1 MNRKRPLWRA
11 LALLAAMALLV
22 AACGDDDDTGAAD
35 GGTDTAD
42 TADTADGATDGEGT
56 LSELDMSVVSVTV
69 GSKDFT
75 EQLVLGQILIQ
86 ALEAAGADVT
96 DQTNLGGTQ
105 VNRQALEVGQIDA
118 YFEYNGTAWTE
129 HLGNEDP
136 ANDPETLTE
145 DVREQDLEQNGIHWL
160 SRSEFNNTYGF
171 ATGPDVTEENG
182 GPFDIYEMG
191 EYLAENP
198 DATVC
203 MESEFP
209 DRSDGLVLWEEKG
222 GYSIDD
228 YEVLDTNVIYNE
240 TATGGCTFGE
250 IFTTD
255 GRIGGLDLS
264 VVDDDGAMI
273 LYNVSLNV
281 RDGVYEQAPEAW
293 DTIAEEILGPLDD
306 ETMTELNRRVSID
319 GEDPA
324 AVAADFLAE
333 QGLV

>member
-1 MNRKRPLWRA
+1 M
-11 LALLAAMALLV
+11 LAAFTLFL
-22 AACGDDDDTGAAD
+22 AACGDDDDTDVGSD
-35 GGTDTAD
+35 DTAD
-42 TADTADGATDGEGT
+42 VEDGDDGAADGEGT
-56 LSELDMSVVSVTV
+56 LSSLDMSGLSVTV

-75 EQLVLGQILIQ
+75 EQLVLGQILVQ
-86 ALEAAGADVT
+86 GLEAAGADVT

-105 VNRQALEVGQIDA
+105 VNRQALEEGQIDT
-118 YFEYNGTAWTE
+118 YFEYNGTGWTE

-136 ANDPETLTE
+136 ADDPETLTQN
-145 DVREQDLEQNGIHWL
+145 VREQDLEENDIHWL

-191 EYLAENP
+191 EYLDANP

-209 DRSDGLVLWEEKG
+209 DRSDGLVLWEEQG
-222 GYSIDD
+222 GYTIED

-240 TATGGCTFGE
+240 IANGGCTFGE

-264 VVDDDGAMI
+264 IVDDDGAMI

-281 RDGVYEQAPEAW
+281 RDEVYQEAPDAW
-293 DTIAEEILGPLDD
+293 DTLAEEILAPLDN
-306 ETMTELNRRVSID
+306 ETMTELNRLVSIE

-324 AVAADFLAE
+324 DVASTFLE
-333 QGLV
+333 EHGLV